1 MSRLSHL
8 ALSKRSVTLL
18 FAGALFFAGLSAWG
32 SLKQEL
38 LPDIDF
44 PVVTVVTPFP
54 GAGSSDV
61 TEQVTKPIENA
72 ISGIAAPRDR
82 PVDVVE
88 LDLAGRRP
96 VLVRHERQGRRPPAI
111 TDAIDK
117 AHLPATATP
126 TVQALNINA
135 SPVVVSSIAST
146 GTARLWPRSARSPG
160 SRSSPSSKPSMA
172 SRGST

>member
-1 MSRLSHL
+1 MSRLSRI

-18 FAGALFFAGLSAWG
+18 FAGALFIAGLSAWG

-61 TEQVTKPIENA
+61 AEQVTKPVENA
-72 ISGIAAPRDR
+72 ISGIPRLEVMQSTSSNSISLVVTQFSFGTNVKETTAAIN
-82 PVDVVE
+82 E
-88 LDLAGRRP
+88 
-96 VLVRHERQGRRPPAI
+96 AI
-111 TDAIDK
+111 AK
-117 AHLPATATP
+117 ANLPDTATP

-135 SPVVVSSIAST
+135 SPVVISSVAST
-146 GTARLWPRSARSPG
+146 GDR
-160 SRSSPSSKPSMA
+160 
-172 SRGST
+172 